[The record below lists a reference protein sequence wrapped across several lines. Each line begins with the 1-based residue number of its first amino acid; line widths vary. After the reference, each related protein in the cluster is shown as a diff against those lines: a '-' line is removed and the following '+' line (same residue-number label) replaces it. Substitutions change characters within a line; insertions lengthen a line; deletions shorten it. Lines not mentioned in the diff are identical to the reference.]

1 MTNPFL
7 ALDGVSYVLPDGRA
21 LFSDINELFDQQP
34 TGLVG
39 RNGIGKT
46 VLAGILAG
54 MLQPTAGRCVCSGR
68 VHYLRQQIS
77 YPANLTV
84 AGLAGL
90 QHQFDALLR
99 IEAGSTAP
107 EDFEA
112 VGDHW
117 DVRLQLQQELERNGL
132 GYLHAAVP
140 VSELSG
146 GEASRVALI
155 GAMLSEADFL
165 ILDEPSN
172 HLDRQSRQALF
183 EQLQRWSQ
191 GLVVVSHDRQLLES
205 MARIVELS
213 PLGLRS
219 YGGAYS
225 FYAQSKEREQQ
236 SAIQQL
242 EQCKLERRRNERT
255 LHEQHERQERRQAQG
270 NRNRHAANQARI
282 LLDRQQERSESS
294 AGKLRKQHVAT
305 RERLA
310 LQVQEAARQVEDCA
324 VIVLHTL
331 PVAQVPQRCIAE
343 LDAVALPFGSGAA
356 HHISLTLFGRQRVGV
371 VAANGSGKS
380 TLLKVLAGQ
389 LQPLSGRCSVISGVV
404 YLDQHLSNLE
414 PQRSV
419 LAHMLEA
426 NRSAGEEHLRMLLAQ
441 LGLDAHK
448 ISRPSA
454 LLSGGERL
462 KASLA
467 CVLYADPVPQMLLL
481 DEPNNHLDLPSMHAL
496 ETMLLNYR
504 GSLVVVSHDGIFL
517 NSLGLTHRLSTNA
530 QGWRLEPWPA
540 T

>member
-7 ALDGVSYVLPDGRA
+7 ALEGVSYVLPDGRT
-21 LFSDINELFDQQP
+21 LFSDLNGQFGLQS

-46 VLAGILAG
+46 VLADILAG
-54 MLQPTAGRCVCSGR
+54 MLPPTAGRCVCSGR
-68 VHYLRQQIS
+68 VYYLRQQIS
-77 YPANLTV
+77 YPVNISV

-90 QHQFDALLR
+90 QHRFDALER

-112 VGDHW
+112 VGDRW
-117 DVRLQLQQELERNGL
+117 DVRLQLQEELERNGL